1 MLLLSLFRVE
11 ATLEMCGVH
20 RDPSALHL
28 LISRRFRP
36 QEVIEKAQAEAAEL
50 QANSD
55 EPRKN
60 KHEKK
65 KNDMIRPAIAIHTP
79 KILLKLVN

>member
-1 MLLLSLFRVE
+1 MSLFRVE

-55 EPRKN
+55 EN
-60 KHEKK
+60 DETQKK
-65 KNDMIRPAIAIHTP
+65 KKKRHDPTRHVAIHTP

>member
-1 MLLLSLFRVE
+1 MSLFRVE

-55 EPRKN
+55 ENDETQK
-60 KHEKK
+60 KK
-65 KNDMIRPAIAIHTP
+65 KNDMIRPAM
-79 KILLKLVN
+79 

>member
-60 KHEKK
+60 KREKK
-65 KNDMIRPAIAIHTP
+65 KKRHDPTRKSEPYP
-79 KILLKLVN
+79 KNLVETC

>member
-1 MLLLSLFRVE
+1 MSLFRVE

-55 EPRKN
+55 EPRK
-60 KHEKK
+60 KRH
-65 KNDMIRPAIAIHTP
+65 DPTRHVAIHTP
-79 KILLKLVN
+79 KNLVETC